1 MLNQIDKR
9 GKLFIKLQCDECKWT
24 KWIKPKAINKFPKC
38 PRCALK
44 ETYQLTEEEVK
55 EVKKELKETLKNPE
69 EIEIII
75 EDIEVNDQ
83 RHVET
88 EKIIK
93 KPKKKFDK

>member
-1 MLNQIDKR
+1 MLKQIDKR
-9 GKLFIKLQCDECKWT
+9 GKLFIKLQCDECLWT

-69 EIEIII
+69 EIEITEENIVAPV
-75 EDIEVNDQ
+75 DPKA
-83 RHVET
+83 ET
-88 EKIIK
+88 EVIKK
-93 KPKKKFDK
+93 KPKKLK